1 MITASQQDDIAENAY
16 VPEHMTHYVTAV
28 SQAEPFLLG
37 DFLAY
42 IIKDHLIFIGYP
54 IREDFDG
61 ERMKTALDDATSRF
75 KPREV
80 ALVAPAVP
88 HAWSGSRRLP
98 SDVYYRL
105 DLSSASTPQKVRN
118 MIIRAD
124 RELSV
129 EKVNL
134 FREEHMHLVAEFVSF
149 HPLDEATQ
157 RIFKRIPEYISSGRT
172 TWVFEARNKNRE
184 LVALDVAE
192 FGAKHYA
199 FYMFNF
205 TSRARFVPGASDLLL
220 AELIQHAKSEKKRYI
235 NLGLGINPGITF
247 FKKKWGGVSFLPYT
261 FYAYAPSNVRAL
273 EALFQ
278 KL

>member
-28 SQAEPFLLG
+28 SQAEPFLFG

-54 IREDFDG
+54 IREDFD
-61 ERMKTALDDATSRF
+61 EKRMKKALDDATSRF

-80 ALVAPAVP
+80 ALVAPAVF
-88 HAWSGSRRLP
+88 HAWSNSRRLP

-118 MIIRAD
+118 MITRAD

-129 EKVNL
+129 EKVNI
-134 FREEHMHLVAEFVSF
+134 FREEHMHLVGEFVSS
-149 HPLDEATQ
+149 HPLDEAT
-157 RIFKRIPEYISSGRT
+157 RLIFKRIPEYISSGRT
-172 TWVFEARNKNRE
+172 AWVFEARNRNRE

-220 AELIQHAKSEKKRYI
+220 AELIQHAKSEEKRYI
-235 NLGLGINPGITF
+235 NLGLGINPGVTF

-261 FYAYAPSNVRAL
+261 FYAYAPSNMRAL